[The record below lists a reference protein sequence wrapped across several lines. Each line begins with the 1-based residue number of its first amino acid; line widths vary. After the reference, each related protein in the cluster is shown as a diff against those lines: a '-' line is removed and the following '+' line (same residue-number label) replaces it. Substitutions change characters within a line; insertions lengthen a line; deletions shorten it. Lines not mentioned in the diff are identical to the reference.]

1 MLSFREYFQQQMNK
15 TSDAKI
21 KDVKFQKVQVSK
33 EMGFDDY
40 LKQANPTTWTARII
54 EDKKYLFYNGKF
66 LNVSKFKQDIDSLY
80 QQNGYSSYGYSKL
93 SESEL
98 IRYKKVKDLI
108 MPYFYDE
115 FADEVNTEALATLLF
130 NDEYKD
136 FDWQPEEIQK

>member
-1 MLSFREYFQQQMNK
+1 MLSFRDYFNQQMNK
-15 TSDAKI
+15 TSDDKI
-21 KDVKFQKVQVSK
+21 KDVKFQKVPVTK

-40 LKQANPTTWTARII
+40 LKSANPQTWTARII

-66 LNVSKFKQDIDSLY
+66 LNVSKFKQDLDSLY
-80 QQNGYSSYGYSKL
+80 QQNGYSQYGFSKL
-93 SESEL
+93 SESDL

-108 MPYFYDE
+108 MPYFFDE
-115 FADEVNTEALATLLF
+115 YTDEVSSEALATLLF